1 MLWYPYTQMKN
12 ACSFP
17 TVKGGKGVFLYLEDG
32 RTLIDGISSWWSAI
46 HGYNHPELN
55 IALITQADNIPHVM
69 MGGLSNRPAIE
80 LAKKLAIITPE
91 GLKHVFFSDS
101 GSVAV
106 EVALKMALQFWIN
119 QGNNEKKKILSL
131 KNGYHGDTFKAM
143 EVSDD
148 SDFTRTFSGILNKG
162 YFLNTP
168 QGGFFA
174 DEKTIA
180 QDLEQLDETLS
191 ERHREL
197 AAFILEPIVQC
208 AGGFKMYSPLYLKA
222 ARELC
227 NKYNVLL
234 IFDEVATG
242 FGRTGKLFASEHAD
256 VSPDIMVIGKALTA
270 GYMGHAATIT
280 NSTVF
285 NGFLDDGY
293 EKTFMHGPTFMGNAL
308 ACAVALRSI
317 EIFEHEKYLEKI
329 RNIEKIIKE
338 GFLSIQSPCIKDKKV
353 LGAIAA
359 IEVSD
364 RKHLQGFR
372 EFAFQQGVWLRPID
386 KVVYL
391 MPPYIIQEKELHKL
405 IDTIKKWFEKTN
417 TLCLEKY

>member
-12 ACSFP
+12 TCSFP

-162 YFLNTP
+162 YLLNTP

-285 NGFLDDGY
+285 NAFLDDGY

>member
-12 ACSFP
+12 AGSFP
-17 TVKGGKGVFLYLEDG
+17 IVKGGKGVFLYLEDG

-55 IALITQADNIPHVM
+55 KALIEQVNNISHVM

-80 LAKKLAIITPE
+80 LAKKLAKITPE
-91 GLKHVFFSDS
+91 GLEHVFFSDS

-106 EVALKMALQFWIN
+106 EVALKMAFQFWIN
-119 QGNNEKKKILSL
+119 QGNNEKKKFLSL

-148 SDFTRTFSGILNKG
+148 SDFSRTFSGILNKG

-180 QDLEQLDETLS
+180 HDLEQLDETLR
-191 ERHREL
+191 EHHREL

-256 VSPDIMVIGKALTA
+256 VSPDIMIIGKALTA

-285 NGFLDDGY
+285 NAFLDDGY
-293 EKTFMHGPTFMGNAL
+293 EKAFMHGPTFMGNAL

-317 EIFEHEKYLEKI
+317 EIFEQEKYLEKI

-338 GFLSIQSPCIKDKKV
+338 GFSSIQSPCIKDKRV

-372 EFAFQQGVWLRPID
+372 EFAFRQGVWLRPID

-391 MPPYIIQEKELHKL
+391 MPPYIIQEKELRKL
-405 IDTIKKWFEKTN
+405 IDTIKKWFGKTN
-417 TLCLEKY
+417 TNV